1 MENTPNPFNMST
13 NIKYYVPET
22 VTSAYLC
29 IYDMQGKQLK
39 RIPLGQW
46 GERTELISASQLA
59 PGMYLYALIADG
71 QEVDVKRMI
80 LTE

>member
-39 RIPLGQW
+39 RIPLGQR
-46 GERTELISASQLA
+46 GEGAELISASQLA

-80 LTE
+80 FME